1 MPNPKKLLDA
11 LYGAKPPVSRLSMSH
26 KDVVKRVPNLTEA
39 MKAVQRGEMS
49 VEEYYKLVDALKPV
63 TPYGFVPKPVTAEEA
78 LAALGRDK
86 AETFGRTDLLTP
98 GETILSR
105 LDIPAYS
112 GKGAWVTSQHRHKP
126 PEGGPRT
133 IYTPTMVLE
142 GETKMLPGTGAAK
155 KYAAGQ
161 SDKSSWATMR
171 GAYKPMSDEDAVAM
185 AQDAL
190 MRKDFAQIGYDPERR
205 GHFYDRK
212 TMRPIIGTE
221 EGLIQIGPLVLG
233 KKPVYGDP
241 GDFEYKDG
249 GAVRMQGGGDPAEQ
263 MFNFNPMAAQ
273 AARQE
278 RMRREAEEAKRY
290 KSVMGTTPQDLLRRV
305 EPPPAEMSALPLS
318 QTPTTLDRLARSGL
332 EALGVPKPRAQSITS
347 NVKGAVEMLVPD
359 PERIYREMSE
369 ATEERDPAKFA
380 LANLEAG
387 LGYMPFAK
395 PAIGAAKAIG
405 STALDVGKVAGREAL
420 RPIDQA
426 MFGEGPLA
434 GVLNYA
440 APLQAV
446 PKAQAPVS
454 PLGFYNP
461 VEQAA
466 LNVQRKQGPGQAFLN
481 ELQRGENVSKD
492 FLQSSGLAER
502 LAAMPNVTREE
513 VQAMTKG
520 TVPEVQQV
528 MLGETVVPPHAKE
541 WLKVH
546 MPEFDPSDVSQI
558 DEAIALANQRY
569 DKLVN
574 EGDLGL
580 AEFAADAIDDLMEM
594 KKQYKPG
601 TKAAEA
607 LSKYG
612 QYTIP
617 GGENYREMLLTLP
630 TSQPTDRDGLA
641 QLLYG
646 RSFDDLDVNQ
656 AARVM
661 NELSS
666 PTDGKTYRS
675 THWSQP
681 NVLSHVRMNDRTDAE
696 GKKVLFIEELQSD
709 WAQEGRK
716 KGFVPKDIDEQ
727 LKKGEERFRERTK
740 EIEKISARMQEVP
753 GGSPEWEE
761 LSKQRQALYDKQGE
775 ESDWGNRLLDTRRE
789 GIPSAPFVQNTK
801 DWVDL
806 SLKNILKRAVDEGYD
821 RVAFI
826 NGKQSADRFRLS
838 NHVSSIEWNPPG
850 DRLQQKGADG
860 FVTIYLQNNNP
871 VELPLT
877 REGKV
882 LEGIGTQFD
891 GKDLDEIVGKEV
903 AQKIMASP
911 SGSLAGEGLSI
922 GGTGMKK
929 FYDEIVPERVRKL
942 VGKNSLRDI
951 QFEDKTAK
959 LREELAS
966 ATPGS
971 SRYLYLTDKIGQ
983 LERDAERYG
992 ALGNQLGF
1000 DITPEIREKFSKP
1013 IPYKKGG
1020 AVSISDNP
1028 DVMALE
1034 VTMATGGAVHMQAG
1048 GNPMDEYQPPINPFA
1063 AKALQQQRM
1072 REEIERRRAEEQ
1084 ARQQTPLDTSLPGPS
1099 PRRPALPGLQ
1109 DLKGAFER
1117 RVAPVISEAKQTAL
1131 TGGILGD
1138 ILRAYGEYSVPANQA
1153 MSTALGRPFEQE
1165 FPPEEPPG
1173 MTVPTAFERGGDF
1186 PQQLLG
1192 GVIGDPANLLD
1203 PGIMRSIGAGAKSL
1217 KPFAKQ
1223 TAEMVGEMAMKGVPG
1238 MEGTALRM
1246 GILPESPKFP
1256 EAAEAVEAK
1265 PFTGKIKNE
1274 RELIEQRGQT
1284 PASIERAE
1292 NAMNSGQRVFRVDE
1306 RGKAIPVLDINELAS
1321 ASPESLRIVN
1331 ISPQEFE
1338 AVQLGAGRNA
1348 DAQRSM
1354 LDQIEGLHKDFA
1366 PEEGWA
1372 PLNIVKAEIK
1382 TDKAKKPIINRQTG
1396 LPMTEV
1402 EAAKIPY
1409 NFHLPPEDMPRE
1421 AWEDT
1426 IAARITDEVDG
1437 VLARAKSGDQE
1448 AIDILKEA
1456 AWYRAMRDRLRSE
1469 FGGIGDVFADVLGTT
1484 SAQTGVE
1491 QNFDNAI
1498 EILRRFSRGDYDK
1511 ELLAYEK
1518 RLRAG
1523 ESVDGTM
1530 LTRMFRNNEF
1540 PLITKAGGQL
1550 FNANSPSSM
1559 GALLDMFRAIKAGD
1573 SPKTPNFTGN
1583 LIGLTNEATIDVWA
1597 ARMLRRLA
1605 DLPRIPPAAEKG
1617 VAGKHLVGS
1626 TLYQPK
1632 VGGEFGFG
1640 QNVFRRA
1647 ADELNAA
1654 GLLKEYDP
1662 IIGDLGPDDLQAIAW
1677 FIEKELWTKNKWT
1690 TKAGEGGSLD
1700 YEMSFAGAPDSQKV
1714 KELRRDINTAFSPP
1728 AKRKTESDEEYA
1740 KRVNELRTGFETDK
1754 ANKLQQLKDMK
1765 ADVDRYRLG
1774 VSGERP
1780 GKPMSDYGQAELA
1793 SEFDDVVRDDPS
1805 VVTYNLTSTLGSFMG
1820 DTERALNAE
1829 FVTRSDFNPLPLERR
1844 LVEQGKYYDQDAV
1857 FISKAV
1863 PFGAPNARPGVEIY
1877 FKQKLTPQDMAK
1889 VTERLR
1895 SYGVDGFTYITDM
1908 RLENRPNLRVTTQAS
1923 QNKTFRPF
1931 AEDLR
1936 PEPGSSGITFQYI
1949 PEFDDAFDPANA
1961 AAIMQQRRQVF
1972 NQVVADL
1979 LEDGNVS
1986 DARLSNFDTK
1996 VFFRGDYDDYLARA
2010 TGPSYQAPRAK
2021 QQAGPNDQKSDTRGK
2036 NQQKLQRA
2044 ISDRVREEAT
2054 GKTLTPANKKKPTGK
2069 AAGGRV
2075 RLSDNL
2081 DTMMLELMRNKRY
2094 GH

>member
-1 MPNPKKLLDA
+1 MPNPKRLLET
-11 LYGAKPPVSRLSMSH
+11 LYGAK
-26 KDVVKRVPNLTEA
+26 D
-39 MKAVQRGEMS
+39 
-49 VEEYYKLVDALKPV
+49 
-63 TPYGFVPKPVTAEEA
+63 
-78 LAALGRDK
+78 
-86 AETFGRTDLLTP
+86 
-98 GETILSR
+98 
-105 LDIPAYS
+105 
-112 GKGAWVTSQHRHKP
+112 
-126 PEGGPRT
+126 
-133 IYTPTMVLE
+133 
-142 GETKMLPGTGAAK
+142 
-155 KYAAGQ
+155 
-161 SDKSSWATMR
+161 
-171 GAYKPMSDEDAVAM
+171 
-185 AQDAL
+185 
-190 MRKDFAQIGYDPERR
+190 
-205 GHFYDRK
+205 
-212 TMRPIIGTE
+212 
-221 EGLIQIGPLVLG
+221 
-233 KKPVYGDP
+233 
-241 GDFEYKDG
+241 
-249 GAVRMQGGGDPAEQ
+249 GAVRMQDGGDPVEQ

-273 AARQE
+273 AMRQE

-318 QTPTTLDRLARSGL
+318 KTPTTLDRLARSGL

-405 STALDVGKVAGREAL
+405 STALDVGKAAGREAL

-440 APLQAV
+440 APLQAA
-446 PKAQAPVS
+446 PKMQAPVS

-461 VEQAA
+461 VEKAA

-528 MLGETVVPPHAKE
+528 VLGETVVPPHAKE

-681 NVLSHVRMNDRTDAE
+681 NVLSHIRMNDRTDAE

-716 KGFVPKDIDEQ
+716 KGFKQSQRSYGDIQKEIDE
-727 LKKGEERFRERTK
+727 LL
-740 EIEKISARMQEVP
+740 A
-753 GGSPEWEE
+753 
-761 LSKQRQALYDKQGE
+761 KQRQVSNDALRLPNLDDSKFDAMTE
-775 ESDWGNRLLDTRRE
+775 EVRNLGRQVDDLLAE
-789 GIPSAPFVQNTK
+789 QKNIQEAIPSAPFVQNTK

-929 FYDEIVPERVRKL
+929 FYDEIVPDRIRK
-942 VGKNSLRDI
+942 VIGKESSLRDI

-1034 VTMATGGAVHMQAG
+1034 VTMAGGGAAR
-1048 GNPMDEYQPPINPFA
+1048 
-1063 AKALQQQRM
+1063 KALETM
-1072 REEIERRRAEEQ
+1072 
-1084 ARQQTPLDTSLPGPS
+1084 
-1099 PRRPALPGLQ
+1099 
-1109 DLKGAFER
+1109 
-1117 RVAPVISEAKQTAL
+1117 AKQAEKRGLVRDPRFKMAPGSAENLAGKSYAQWAAEQQYKHELEDAL
-1131 TGGILGD
+1131 
-1138 ILRAYGEYSVPANQA
+1138 
-1153 MSTALGRPFEQE
+1153 
-1165 FPPEEPPG
+1165 
-1173 MTVPTAFERGGDF
+1173 
-1186 PQQLLG
+1186 
-1192 GVIGDPANLLD
+1192 
-1203 PGIMRSIGAGAKSL
+1203 AKLS
-1217 KPFAKQ
+1217 
-1223 TAEMVGEMAMKGVPG
+1223 GVPG
-1238 MEGTALRM
+1238 KSMSIQDVPVGSRLISIIGDRTQADKVLKSVNETPLVNEVYLFGGPRFGQGKLAQGKEEFWASQAGAAQAVQNRA
-1246 GILPESPKFP
+1246 
-1256 EAAEAVEAK
+1256 EAAAERAKGKPVIGVYTAMGAKDSDMYAKHFAEA
-1265 PFTGKIKNE
+1265 
-1274 RELIEQRGQT
+1274 LIEQYPYMSMTNKQIDGFNKQFRKQYPKFAGIDSPEFVDQIMNNSDMRKAFVT
-1284 PASIERAE
+1284 EHLKKKNIKDFGIPDGLATRHAITVPELRDVPSGLAGYSMGELKPGEVLQKGSYIEHPTYNTVIPGRYMGGLEIMQDYRDLFPDATQRMLETLKNNPKFQGPGGKNPESQLFGTFGFQGAE
-1292 NAMNSGQRVFRVDE
+1292 QEVTQKLID
-1306 RGKAIPVLDINELAS
+1306 ELA
-1321 ASPESLRIVN
+1321 AR
-1331 ISPQEFE
+1331 
-1338 AVQLGAGRNA
+1338 
-1348 DAQRSM
+1348 
-1354 LDQIEGLHKDFA
+1354 
-1366 PEEGWA
+1366 EE
-1372 PLNIVKAEIK
+1372 LIK
-1382 TDKAKKPIINRQTG
+1382 K
-1396 LPMTEV
+1396 L
-1402 EAAKIPY
+1402 
-1409 NFHLPPEDMPRE
+1409 
-1421 AWEDT
+1421 
-1426 IAARITDEVDG
+1426 G
-1437 VLARAKSGDQE
+1437 VLPYK
-1448 AIDILKEA
+1448 K
-1456 AWYRAMRDRLRSE
+1456 
-1469 FGGIGDVFADVLGTT
+1469 GG
-1484 SAQTGVE
+1484 
-1491 QNFDNAI
+1491 
-1498 EILRRFSRGDYDK
+1498 
-1511 ELLAYEK
+1511 
-1518 RLRAG
+1518 
-1523 ESVDGTM
+1523 
-1530 LTRMFRNNEF
+1530 
-1540 PLITKAGGQL
+1540 
-1550 FNANSPSSM
+1550 
-1559 GALLDMFRAIKAGD
+1559 
-1573 SPKTPNFTGN
+1573 
-1583 LIGLTNEATIDVWA
+1583 
-1597 ARMLRRLA
+1597 
-1605 DLPRIPPAAEKG
+1605 
-1617 VAGKHLVGS
+1617 
-1626 TLYQPK
+1626 
-1632 VGGEFGFG
+1632 
-1640 QNVFRRA
+1640 
-1647 ADELNAA
+1647 
-1654 GLLKEYDP
+1654 
-1662 IIGDLGPDDLQAIAW
+1662 
-1677 FIEKELWTKNKWT
+1677 
-1690 TKAGEGGSLD
+1690 
-1700 YEMSFAGAPDSQKV
+1700 KV
-1714 KELRRDINTAFSPP
+1714 KKVKVSKNP
-1728 AKRKTESDEEYA
+1728 
-1740 KRVNELRTGFETDK
+1740 
-1754 ANKLQQLKDMK
+1754 
-1765 ADVDRYRLG
+1765 DV
-1774 VSGERP
+1774 
-1780 GKPMSDYGQAELA
+1780 
-1793 SEFDDVVRDDPS
+1793 
-1805 VVTYNLTSTLGSFMG
+1805 
-1820 DTERALNAE
+1820 
-1829 FVTRSDFNPLPLERR
+1829 
-1844 LVEQGKYYDQDAV
+1844 
-1857 FISKAV
+1857 
-1863 PFGAPNARPGVEIY
+1863 
-1877 FKQKLTPQDMAK
+1877 
-1889 VTERLR
+1889 
-1895 SYGVDGFTYITDM
+1895 M
-1908 RLENRPNLRVTTQAS
+1908 RLELLR
-1923 QNKTFRPF
+1923 
-1931 AEDLR
+1931 
-1936 PEPGSSGITFQYI
+1936 
-1949 PEFDDAFDPANA
+1949 
-1961 AAIMQQRRQVF
+1961 
-1972 NQVVADL
+1972 
-1979 LEDGNVS
+1979 
-1986 DARLSNFDTK
+1986 
-1996 VFFRGDYDDYLARA
+1996 
-2010 TGPSYQAPRAK
+2010 
-2021 QQAGPNDQKSDTRGK
+2021 
-2036 NQQKLQRA
+2036 
-2044 ISDRVREEAT
+2044 
-2054 GKTLTPANKKKPTGK
+2054 KKH
-2069 AAGGRV
+2069 A
-2075 RLSDNL
+2075 
-2081 DTMMLELMRNKRY
+2081 
-2094 GH
+2094 